1 MKVFS
6 ISTILAVLITSASA
20 RSVEARTVSDA
31 NFKLSGF
38 QDSTGAYPSYKLS
51 IPENGK
57 AVRISKSLEHPSS
70 PIESSSS
77 AEIDMGD

>member
-6 ISTILAVLITSASA
+6 ISAVLTVLITSASA

-31 NFKLSGF
+31 SFKLSGF
-38 QDSTGAYPSYKLS
+38 QDSSGAYPSYKLS
-51 IPENGK
+51 VPENGK
-57 AVRISKSLEHPSS
+57 AVRISKFLEYLSS

-77 AEIDMGD
+77 AETDMGD